1 MENNLNKK
9 IWANLASL
17 LIIGSCSIY
26 PEVSASTQQPKDF
39 MHSKKVESYNEL
51 NKENLKQCII
61 KAYKGLLKDLRVFFG
76 CLSRPDKHQ
85 LLALSLQYI
94 LNHPEI
100 GASPIISTAYLD
112 KYAKLDESRLI
123 ERLVESVEK
132 EEKIVKFLESR
143 KSDLQNLLERDRA
156 IEEPEYPKFST
167 ELETIRVIQIY
178 SLERGCVKDYIEK
191 VYPRIEGRLDLSREL
206 LKLKDYIVKYNS
218 IK

>member
-1 MENNLNKK
+1 MKDNFKK
-9 IWANLASL
+9 KVWTSLVSL
-17 LIIGSCSIY
+17 LIVGSCSVCSEIN
-26 PEVSASTQQPKDF
+26 ASTQQPKDF

-61 KAYKGLLKDLRVFFG
+61 KSYKGLLKDLRVFFD

-85 LLALSLQYI
+85 LLALSVRYI

-100 GASPIISTAYLD
+100 VSSPIISTTYLD
-112 KYAKLDESRLI
+112 KYAKLDESHLI
-123 ERLVESVEK
+123 ERLIESVER
-132 EEKIVKFLESR
+132 EEKMVRFLESR

-191 VYPRIEGRLDLSREL
+191 AYPIIEERLDLSREL
-206 LKLKDYIVKYNS
+206 LELQNYIVKYNS